1 MQRFLL
7 FAAAALT
14 VLFATAGEVLR
25 TAAAVTAAAANWQ
38 KLDEPFLLTGVVQN
52 VSHDQHAIFVADDTG
67 VVRVHVLDKEETP
80 DVRPG
85 DLLEICGH
93 TTRRTAVFYCAG
105 HLERYRILGKRPV
118 PAPLDV
124 TAKEFHSG
132 RFDNRLVRVSGLVS
146 DVVDDESDPN
156 YIFVELQ
163 VDDDAIFIPMNA
175 RGDTRERTRALVGT
189 CVRVVGN
196 VCPRL
201 PTRRTHVGSTLDICR
216 LADLQVVRTPPDDP
230 FAAPRIETLER
241 LRPQDID
248 RTRWYV
254 AEGRVR
260 ATWGGTRLL
269 LHLPKNRQSILVDL
283 AKGPLPPVGAFV
295 TAYGFP
301 EPNLFHVNLVRAR
314 WKGLAHEPER
324 PQKPVSATIDQLLS
338 VSGTRELI
346 HPKHHGSVIR
356 LRGRV
361 RPGNSAPGFL
371 LEADGLSIPVVFG
384 TDCVGL
390 EPPAAE
396 SVVEVVGVYQVESEQ
411 WRPYRLFPKLTG
423 AAIILRSPDDLHVLE
438 TPPWWTPH
446 RLMLALAVIV
456 LLLAAM
462 IVWNRSLSR
471 LSARR
476 GHQLFREKIAHY
488 EANLR
493 VDERTKLAV
502 ELHDSLA
509 QSLSGAFMELET
521 AASLGDGAS
530 PDMLRHLQ
538 IAAATVKSCHGEL
551 RNCLWDL
558 RNLSLDEPNLETAI
572 RKTLAPHVRSVD
584 VAVRFNV
591 PRTRLSDNTAHAILR
606 IIREL
611 ILNAIRHGKAT
622 RIQIAGCIDGG
633 KLLFS
638 VRDNGCGFDPD
649 DCPGILQGHFGL
661 EGIRERAGF
670 LAGNL
675 ELESAPGA
683 GTKATVSIVLPTADT
698 KEQA

>member
-7 FAAAALT
+7 FTAATLT

-25 TAAAVTAAAANWQ
+25 TAAALTAAAENWQ
-38 KLDEPFLLTGVVQN
+38 KNDEPFLFTGVVQN
-52 VSHDQHAIFVADDTG
+52 VSHERNVLFVADATG
-67 VVRVHVLDKEETP
+67 VARVQTLDKEAPP
-80 DVRPG
+80 DVQAG

-93 TTRRTAVFYCAG
+93 TTRRTAVFYGAG
-105 HLERYRILGKRPV
+105 HLERFRVLGKRPV
-118 PAPLDV
+118 PAPVDV
-124 TAKEFHSG
+124 SAKEFHSG

-156 YIFVELQ
+156 YFFIELQ
-163 VDDDAIFIPMNA
+163 VDNDAIFIPQSIRN
-175 RGDTRERTRALVGT
+175 DNRERARALIGT

-201 PTRRTHVGSTLDICR
+201 PTRRTHAGSTLGIGG
-216 LADLQVVRTPPDDP
+216 LADLKVVRTPPDDP
-230 FAAPRIETLER
+230 FSAPRIETLER

-248 RTRWYV
+248 RTHWYV

-260 ATWGGTRLL
+260 ATWGGVHLL
-269 LHLPKNRQSILVDL
+269 LILPKSHQPILVDL
-283 AKGPLPPVGAFV
+283 AEGPLPPVGAFV
-295 TAYGFP
+295 TVCGFP

-314 WKGLAHEPER
+314 WRDLEHEPER
-324 PQKPVSATIDQLLS
+324 PQRPVSATIDQLLS

-346 HPKHHGSVIR
+346 HPKLHGLVIR

-361 RPGNSAPGFL
+361 RPGNSAQGFL
-371 LEADGLSIPVVFG
+371 LEADGRAIPVVLG
-384 TDCVGL
+384 TDCATI
-390 EPPAAE
+390 EPPAAD
-396 SVVEVVGVYQVESEQ
+396 SVVEVVGVCQVESEQ

-423 AAIILRSPDDLHVLE
+423 VAVILRTAGDLRVLE

-456 LLLAAM
+456 LLLVGM

-476 GHQLFREKIAHY
+476 GHQLFREKVAHY
-488 EANLR
+488 EASLR

-521 AASLGDGAS
+521 AASLGDGAN

-572 RKTLAPHVRSVD
+572 RKTLAPHAHGID

-611 ILNAIRHGKAT
+611 VLNAIRHGKAT

-661 EGIRERAGF
+661 EGIRERAGL